1 MYPDKVGRLILD
13 GVLDANDYLTAQ
25 WATNLDDTDAV
36 LSAFFT
42 FCHQAGPS
50 KCPLHAPSAAAIRDR
65 VHNILDGLS
74 RAPIPVPFAPKAPAV
89 LTKKALHQFMFQSL
103 YSPIKLFPVLAD
115 GLAAIETNNLTTL
128 TDVTDTFLDLGV
140 ECACES
146 YPWLENTWKDGF
158 HAIACGDGDKV
169 PNAPGDYEAFF
180 QNLAAKSSFAS
191 IWGIHHLECAEWKIH
206 AKWRYNGPF
215 AGNTSY
221 PLLLIAPTFDPVT
234 PLKHAKAVQNRYA
247 GSVLLVQHSYGHTS
261 IESPSLCTAKNV
273 RAYFAQGTLPTEGTV
288 CEVDELPFIGEVGGK
303 TSPLSGEEIELL
315 QVHKGLATLNQCC

>member
-1 MYPDKVGRLILD
+1 MYPDKVGRLVID
-13 GVLDANDYLTAQ
+13 GVFDANDYLTAQ

-50 KCPLHAPSAAAIRDR
+50 KCPLYAPSAAEIRDR
-65 VHNILDGLS
+65 VQNILDGLL
-74 RAPIPVPFAPKAPAV
+74 RAPIPVPFTSRAPAV
-89 LTKKALHQFMFQSL
+89 LTKKVLHQFMFRSL

-115 GLAAIETNNLTTL
+115 GFAAIETNNLTTL
-128 TDVTDTFLDLGV
+128 TNITDAFLDLGV
-140 ECACES
+140 DCACERS
-146 YPWLENTWKDGF
+146 YPWLENTWKEGF

-180 QNLAAKSSFAS
+180 RNLTAKSSFAS
-191 IWGIHHLECAEWKIH
+191 PIWGIHHMECAEWKIS

-221 PLLLIAPTFDPVT
+221 PLLIIAPTFDPVT
-234 PLKHAKAVQNRYA
+234 PLKHAKAVQKRYA
-247 GSVLLVQHSYGHTS
+247 GSALLIQNSYGHTS

-273 RAYFAQGTLPTEGTV
+273 RAYFTHGTLPTEGTV
-288 CEVDELPFIGEVGGK
+288 CEVDELPFIGEVGGV
-303 TSPLSGEEIELL
+303 TSALSSEETELL
-315 QVHKGLATLNQCC
+315 ETFKGLATVS